1 MADEPTTQ
9 PTIEESITA
18 LQTSSTNILARLT
31 KLEETV
37 AAIPATAGILA
48 RLTKL
53 ETEVSAIP
61 TTTTDPAVAA
71 LTEKLTNLGDAL
83 DRHGIR

>member
-1 MADEPTTQ
+1 MADETTAQ
-9 PTIEESITA
+9 PTIEESISA
-18 LQTSSTNILARLT
+18 LQTSNTD
-31 KLEETV
+31 
-37 AAIPATAGILA
+37 ILA

-61 TTTTDPAVAA
+61 TSTTDPAVATLA
-71 LTEKLTNLGDAL
+71 EKFDNLGDAL